1 MAKPKPITYR
11 NVSDSDKTVF
21 VGGRYQR
28 VNVGEQITTSET
40 GTYWQTGEQG
50 EEALWE
56 VVGGRSRN
64 RTAQTDEPPVDEP
77 PVDEPPVEV
86 PVNATDDDKKES

>member
-11 NVSDSDKTVF
+11 NVSDGDKTVF

-28 VNVGEQITTSET
+28 VNVGEQITTDDT

-50 EEALWE
+50 EDPIWE
-56 VVGGRSRN
+56 VVGGRSRQ
-64 RTAQTDEPPVDEP
+64 RAPQTDEPPADEP
-77 PVDEPPVEV
+77 PVI
-86 PVNATDDDKKES
+86 ATDDDKKES